1 MISVKK
7 NSAIIIAFFVGAIC
21 TWLVFDITKE
31 TTKIAEV
38 PFNISPTQHE
48 RSVENMTLQNK
59 VRRLEE
65 ENDRLTEELNAM
77 KLVNL
82 QAEPDTKAEITES
95 SSIKQELTTYKL
107 NEIST
112 NLKEKIGNDLDN
124 YAAKIN
130 DEFDNEKKDVFWS
143 EQEEEKLRTAINQDI
158 ELSDIAIRDIEC
170 KTSQCKI
177 SVFSGNT
184 DQNQIIFEKLTRSIS
199 KLYQNPSY
207 YSNPLESNGVKT
219 IYFKIM

>member
-1 MISVKK
+1 MISVNK
-7 NSAIIIAFFVGAIC
+7 NSAIVIAFLAGAISA
-21 TWLVFDITKE
+21 WLLLAPQKKPTIRRRHHS
-31 TTKIAEV
+31 TTA
-38 PFNISPTQHE
+38 
-48 RSVENMTLQNK
+48 LQNRSTPAENIALQSK
-59 VRRLEE
+59 VKRLEE
-65 ENDRLTEELNAM
+65 ENNRLVEALNSMQLISHQTEPA
-77 KLVNL
+77 
-82 QAEPDTKAEITES
+82 PKAEQEES
-95 SSIKQELTTYKL
+95 SAIKQELASYKL

-112 NLKEKIGNDLDN
+112 NLKEKIGNNLEN

-143 EQEEEKLRTAINQDI
+143 EQEEEKLRTAINQDT

>member
-21 TWLVFDITKE
+21 TWLALGITKE
-31 TTKIAEV
+31 TKKTAEA
-38 PFNISPTQHE
+38 PFNNSTIQHE
-48 RSVENMTLQNK
+48 YSAENIILQSK

-65 ENDRLTEELNAM
+65 ENNRLTEALNAM
-77 KLVNL
+77 KLVNR
-82 QAEPDTKAEITES
+82 QVEPDTEVEITES
-95 SSIKQELTTYKL
+95 NSIKQELTNYKL

-112 NLKEKIGNDLDN
+112 NLKEKIGNNLDN

-143 EQEEEKLRTAINQDI
+143 EQEEIKLREAINQDI
-158 ELSDIAIRDIEC
+158 DLRDIAIRDIEC

-177 SVFSGNT
+177 SVFSGNA
-184 DQNQIIFEKLTRSIS
+184 DQNQMIFEKLTRSLS
-199 KLYQNPSY
+199 TLYQNPTY
-207 YSNPLESNGVKT
+207 YSNPLENNGVKT